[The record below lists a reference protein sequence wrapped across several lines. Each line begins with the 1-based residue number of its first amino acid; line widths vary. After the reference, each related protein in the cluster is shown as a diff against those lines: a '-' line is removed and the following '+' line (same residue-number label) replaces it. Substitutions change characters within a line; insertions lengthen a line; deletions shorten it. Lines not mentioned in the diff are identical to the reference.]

1 MSDIV
6 ERLLDGIGSYGDMGR
21 VSTSAGLIREAA
33 DKIEGLEA
41 DLDSAIEVAYR
52 RGATEWVRLNYPIHY
67 ARLVDAGRAALAD
80 EGGSDKI

>member
-1 MSDIV
+1 MVDIV
-6 ERLLDGIGSYGDMGR
+6 ERLNDLADQRHMDRSNDAVDDI
-21 VSTSAGLIREAA
+21 LREAA

-67 ARLVDAGRAALAD
+67 ARLVAAGRAALSEAQ
-80 EGGSDKI
+80 EGRK